1 MKSIIKIYNIE
12 SQNDVNLIQNKI
24 SQPNGIIAS
33 QISLSKKE
41 LTIIYN
47 ETYLNIETIKE
58 DIEDLGYV
66 VI

>member
-24 SQPNGIIAS
+24 SQQNGIIAS

>member
-1 MKSIIKIYNIE
+1 MKSVIKIYNME

-24 SQPNGIIAS
+24 SQQNGVIAS

-47 ETYLNIETIKE
+47 ETYLNIETIK
-58 DIEDLGYV
+58 DNIEDLGYV

>member
-24 SQPNGIIAS
+24 SQQNGIISS